1 MTGPA
6 AGVAPRLDADGF
18 LLALVERNDLT
29 EVDARL
35 AGEVA
40 RQNGRSSVRAVVEL
54 GLLSED
60 ALADRLAEACGCA
73 RFRVEDAAEMALSPA
88 LPRGFMEANDLL
100 ALDARDAEE
109 PDPSS
114 GPAPEPARLLVL
126 TDPSDRR
133 LLHATLGR
141 LGARARIAVGTH
153 RDVQALLRELGNT
166 DHEPTTGAGADQI
179 DVAAEVSQL
188 RDMASEAPVIRFFNQ
203 AIERAMELGAS
214 DLHLERFDKRVAL
227 RMRVDGMLTDQ
238 PPPPPAL
245 YDALLCRIKIMAEL
259 DIAER
264 RRAQDGRIRMRLRGR
279 MVDLRVSLV
288 PTLYGQDAALRIQDR
303 QRLGEIDLAGI
314 GFTPEQ
320 ARWMRS
326 IAAKSHGILLI
337 TGPTGSGKTTTLY
350 ALLRTL
356 VTTDRKIITVED
368 PVEYAMDGVNQI
380 PANPA
385 LGVTFAG
392 ALRNVLRHDPDVV
405 LIGEIRDA
413 ETATMAF
420 QAALTGHLV
429 LSTLHTNDVPGTFV
443 RLIDMG
449 VEPYLVNAVVE
460 GVTAQ
465 RLVRT
470 LCPQCRN
477 DPAAREPC
485 PVCNGLGYKGRTS
498 VMEHSALPA
507 PVKRAIL
514 DGADERRLRE
524 LLHGAG
530 YTPMRERAAALV
542 AQGVT
547 DEAEIARVLG
557 VSDDLADLSENL
569 S

>member
-1 MTGPA
+1 MTAPA
-6 AGVAPRLDADGF
+6 AEPVPRLDAATF
-18 LLALVERNDLT
+18 LRTLVERGEIADT
-29 EVDARL
+29 DARL
-35 AGEVA
+35 AAEVA
-40 RQNGRSSVRAVVEL
+40 RQNNSSPVRTVVEL

-60 ALADRLAEACGCA
+60 ALADRLAEVCDCP
-73 RFRVEDAAEMALSPA
+73 RFRADAAKELTLSDA
-88 LPRGFMEANDLL
+88 LPRGFMESNDLL
-100 ALDARDAEE
+100 VFDDAGDEEQPDAR
-109 PDPSS
+109 PM
-114 GPAPEPARLLVL
+114 RTLVV
-126 TDPSDRR
+126 TDPSDRN
-133 LLHATLGR
+133 LLHAALGR
-141 LGARARIAVGTH
+141 LDGTARVMIGAH
-153 RDVQALLRELGNT
+153 RDVQAVLRDAERLAHDPARDPDAAT
-166 DHEPTTGAGADQI
+166 DRL

-203 AIERAMELGAS
+203 AVERALDLGAS
-214 DLHLERFDKRVAL
+214 DIHLERYDKRVAL
-227 RMRVDGMLTDQ
+227 RVRVDGMLIDQ
-238 PPPPPAL
+238 PAPPAAM
-245 YDALLCRIKIMAEL
+245 YDALVCRLKIMAEL

-288 PTLYGQDAALRIQDR
+288 PTLYGQDAVLRVQDR
-303 QRLGEIDLAGI
+303 QRLGAINLEEI
-314 GFTPEQ
+314 GFAPDQVRWLRTV
-320 ARWMRS
+320 AR
-326 IAAKSHGILLI
+326 KSHGIILI

-380 PANPA
+380 QANPA

-413 ETATMAF
+413 ETAKMAF

-465 RLVRT
+465 RLLRAVCAR
-470 LCPQCRN
+470 CRN
-477 DPAAREPC
+477 EPALREGC
-485 PVCNGLGYKGRTS
+485 PACGSLGYKGR
-498 VMEHSALPA
+498 VAIMEHSGLPA
-507 PVKRAIL
+507 AVKRAIV
-514 DGADERRLRE
+514 DGSDERRLDE
-524 LLHGAG
+524 LLRDAG
-530 YTPMRERAAALV
+530 YIPMRERAAELV
-542 AQGVT
+542 NRGVT

-557 VSDDLADLSENL
+557 ADEGIDDG
-569 S
+569 